1 MLVLSRKNN
10 ESIMIGDDI
19 EVRIIEI
26 TAKSVK
32 VGIEA
37 PKDITVHR
45 KEVYDAIK
53 NENIEAVNKENIISL
68 IDFFNKQRK

>member
-37 PKDITVHR
+37 PKNVTVHR